1 MNLITK
7 MLQSEFIYKGKTYKK
22 GVIIYVTSEEYNHIQ
37 SIYSS
42 EELEGIYFLTKKYN
56 FDSND
61 TATGFTIKMTPTGF
75 TIKTTPTYNS
85 NINYKNPE
93 QRLSSRYYNDDSYVI
108 GRINRS

>member
-22 GVIIYVTSEEYNHIQ
+22 GDIVYVTSEEYNHIQ

-61 TATGFTIKMTPTGF
+61 TATGFTINVTS
-75 TIKTTPTYNS
+75 TYNS
-85 NINYKNPE
+85 NINDNNPE
-93 QRLSSRYYNDDSYVI
+93 QRLLYQYYNDGSYII
-108 GRINRS
+108 GRINRL

>member
-22 GVIIYVTSEEYNHIQ
+22 GDIIYVTSEEYNHIQ

-61 TATGFTIKMTPTGF
+61 TATGFTIK
-75 TIKTTPTYNS
+75 ITPTYS

-93 QRLSSRYYNDDSYVI
+93 QRLSSQYYNDDSYVI
-108 GRINRS
+108 GRINRL